1 MKRRVWLR
9 ACPRCAGDLIRTT
22 DAYDLRGAYRSCLQ
36 CGHTVE
42 PKQRKA
48 VAA

>member
-1 MKRRVWLR
+1 MKFNPLRVYLRGCRR
-9 ACPRCAGDLIRTT
+9 CGGDLIRHH
-22 DAYDLRGAYRSCLQ
+22 DIDGLYRQCLQ
-36 CGHTVE
+36 CGNIVE